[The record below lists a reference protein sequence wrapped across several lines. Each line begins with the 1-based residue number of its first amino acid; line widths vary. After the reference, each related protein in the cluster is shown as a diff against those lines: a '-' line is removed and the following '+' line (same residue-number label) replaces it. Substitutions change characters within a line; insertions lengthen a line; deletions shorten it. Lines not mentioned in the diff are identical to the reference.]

1 LNNCPNC
8 GTQVPADADFC
19 PRCGQDL
26 RPRKSTFPWV
36 PTLLAFVA
44 GVALAVVIGLVA
56 GVGKTDTVTDHAG
69 GKHPVTTTTTVSSTK
84 RVPVKKPAK
93 TVTATGSATTVT
105 STATVSTTATTTT
118 TVSTTKTVTGG
129 G

>member
-1 LNNCPNC
+1 MHCPNC
-8 GTQVPADADFC
+8 GTEVPPDADYC
-19 PRCGQDL
+19 PRCGRDL
-26 RPRKSTFPWV
+26 RPRGSFPWV
-36 PTLLAFVA
+36 PAILAFIA
-44 GVALAVVIGLVA
+44 GVLLCVVVGLVA
-56 GVGKTDTVTDHAG
+56 GLGQTDTVTQHAP
-69 GKHPVTTTTTVSSTK
+69 GKHAVTTTTTVSSTK

-93 TVTATGSATTVT
+93 TVTAQASTTTVT